1 MQWDGFS
8 EITPE
13 DLAQLSAGKPAQPE
27 LPYEDD
33 PVRKLI
39 SHLLT
44 KRQGGGFWSYE
55 EMKETGTALLGF
67 APFADAHD
75 LKAKLFR
82 IAGKLREREG
92 IVVRGGQKK
101 KGARGIYIEEII
113 GEDS

>member
-1 MQWDGFS
+1 M
-8 EITPE
+8 
-13 DLAQLSAGKPAQPE
+13 
-27 LPYEDD
+27 
-33 PVRKLI
+33 RKLI

-44 KRQGGGFWSYE
+44 KRPRGGFWSYE

-92 IVVRGGQKK
+92 IVVRAHKRVGI
-101 KGARGIYIEEII
+101 RGMYIEPIAEE
-113 GEDS
+113 GHFPSA